1 MHSLWLDNDLQQ
13 PEPCGEGGGVS
24 QPEAKSRAE
33 LRPEPSVPDTL
44 GGNQCS
50 QCLTLDNRLGP
61 QTQATGER
69 TDLELVRVSE

>member
-1 MHSLWLDNDLQQ
+1 M
-13 PEPCGEGGGVS
+13 S

-33 LRPEPSVPDTL
+33 LRPEPSVSDTL

-50 QCLTLDNRLGP
+50 QCLTLDSRLGP
-61 QTQATGER
+61 QTETAGER